1 MKTPTPDEVKVKIE
15 SFIDAALRKEI
26 PWNTLESFLDNLTP
40 SKDLPCAS

>member
-1 MKTPTPDEVKVKIE
+1 MKTPTADEVKVKIE
-15 SFIDAALRKEI
+15 SFVDAALRKEI